1 MVSFF
6 MEDADYANHRISQYL
21 MDRPLV
27 NADMVQNYTC
37 QADIQGIADAALK
50 EAEQIARDRF
60 FATRVLWMQELDRY
74 EKKFGDYYRFKENG
88 IRKIRIDNI
97 RSSQLQALNR
107 EKQEKQHK
115 NRIQRNV
122 IPRLELYQVTF
133 VELSR

>member
-1 MVSFF
+1 
-6 MEDADYANHRISQYL
+6 
-21 MDRPLV
+21 
-27 NADMVQNYTC
+27 MVQNYTC